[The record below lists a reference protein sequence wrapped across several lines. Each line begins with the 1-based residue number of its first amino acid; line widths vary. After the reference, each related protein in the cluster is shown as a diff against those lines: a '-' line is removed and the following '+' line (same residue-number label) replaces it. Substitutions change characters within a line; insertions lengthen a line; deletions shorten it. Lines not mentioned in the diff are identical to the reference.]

1 MKYQEA
7 CFSQRTV
14 MSGRIGRNPTAAT
27 EGACHA
33 FSIHWLRRV
42 LSKSEESPRD
52 RLAELERDGGGVNL
66 LMQNVFLMRYIPSE
80 VLEADRMLFRLR
92 GLTSLRPVIPCSAYS
107 CRRLVSTL
115 TRTGGGFLYT
125 FRFDEDVCGEVEED
139 ACVHSIAFYRPSVGV
154 EGLVYI
160 YDPNYG
166 EFHVKIVGFS
176 VFWQDYVAWKY
187 GAIYGHV
194 LRPVVVSDKDH
205 LGG

>member
-7 CFSQRTV
+7 CFSQTVV
-14 MSGRIGRNPTAAT
+14 MSGRIDRNPTAAM

-52 RLAELERDGGGVNL
+52 RLAELGRDSGGVNL

-92 GLTSLRPVIPCSAYS
+92 GLTSLRPVIPCGAYS

-115 TRTGGGFLYT
+115 TRKEGGFLYT
-125 FRFDEDVCGEVEED
+125 FRFDQDVCSDVEGF
-139 ACVHSIAFYRPSVGV
+139 VHSIAFYCTSVGV
-154 EGLVYI
+154 EGFVYI

-166 EFHVKIVGFS
+166 EFHVKSEGFAT
-176 VFWQDYVAWKY
+176 FWQDFIVWKY

-194 LRPVVVSDKDH
+194 LRPVVISDKDH
-205 LGG
+205 LSG